1 MSYVIQNFLDRVR
14 RVNATPRFRRLL
26 VLNNLEKLLIFIKF
40 ASLLRFNGFYA
51 NFMTGRF
58 YLFVRYMFAKQPVR
72 ILCGTDLTSMGCYAN
87 NVTVASAYSVFKNFD
102 GALVRPAAFAVSA
115 LESDYRCNLYLLSHR
130 ILSIRPRASVF
141 RGAFFSL
148 MLSSPSL

>member
-1 MSYVIQNFLDRVR
+1 
-14 RVNATPRFRRLL
+14 
-26 VLNNLEKLLIFIKF
+26 
-40 ASLLRFNGFYA
+40 
-51 NFMTGRF
+51 MTGRF

-87 NVTVASAYSVFKNFD
+87 NVTVASAHSVFKNFD

-115 LESDYRCNLYLLSHR
+115 LESDYRYNLYMLSHR
-130 ILSIRPRASVF
+130 ILSIRPRASIF

-148 MLSSPSL
+148 MLSSPSLWYQHSSRLVFYLNFVIANYDLRILRFYGEYFLKVYNY